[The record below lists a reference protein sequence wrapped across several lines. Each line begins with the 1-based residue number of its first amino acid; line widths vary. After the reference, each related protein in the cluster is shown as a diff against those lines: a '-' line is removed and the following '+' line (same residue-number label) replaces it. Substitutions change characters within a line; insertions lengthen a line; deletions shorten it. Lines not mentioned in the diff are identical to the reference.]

1 MAGWTSQVALVVKNR
16 PVNAGVAGL
25 IPESG
30 ISPGGRYGNPL
41 QYSYLENPMD
51 REAWQAAVCGVT
63 RSPTR
68 LKQLSTHTNWF
79 SHYGKQYGSSSII
92 KNGSTI

>member
-1 MAGWTSQVALVVKNR
+1 MVKNR
-16 PVNAGVAGL
+16 PVSAGVAGL
-25 IPESG
+25 IPELG
-30 ISPGGRYGNPL
+30 RSPGGRYGNPL

-68 LKQLSTHTNWF
+68 LKQLSKHAVTIIRQLSETQEMDREKIKATCGLTF
-79 SHYGKQYGSSSII
+79 SQK
-92 KNGSTI
+92 

>member
-1 MAGWTSQVALVVKNR
+1 MGFLGDTDGKEPAC
-16 PVNAGVAGL
+16 NAGDRGSVSQ
-25 IPESG
+25 SG
-30 ISPGGRYGNPL
+30 RSPGGRYGNPL

-92 KNGSTI
+92 KNGTTI